1 VKRIS
6 REWTVRVVLSIAVLI
21 VTGCAAAPKK
31 EEARVFYPE
40 PPSLPY
46 IQYLTSYTGAVDIE
60 SPKSPFDIFLT
71 GESVKKKLDK
81 PYGVAI
87 YDRKIYVCDTNQ
99 TVMIFDFSKKTFR
112 PLQAAQTG
120 LGKVQ
125 QPLNISI
132 DANGNKLVTDPVG
145 GRVVMF
151 DKNDLYVK
159 AFTAEY
165 PWKPVD
171 AIAYEGLVY
180 VADIKNFEVAVFD
193 MNSGELVK
201 KIGKDINKPEETL
214 GLPTNLAMT
223 TDGHLY
229 VSDAGRFQLVQYDRD
244 GHYIGTIGKLGSATG
259 DFARPRGIA
268 IDRQERI
275 YTVDAAFDNVQ
286 VFSPDGQLLLFFGKG
301 GIGPGDL
308 YLPAKIVI
316 DYDNVQDFQQFAD
329 PSFQIEYIIIVTSQF
344 GNRMVNVYGF
354 GKEKGKKYPT
364 DADLKQQ
371 LIERLKKKTES
382 EKPTGEGEIGK

>member
-1 VKRIS
+1 
-6 REWTVRVVLSIAVLI
+6 
-21 VTGCAAAPKK
+21 
-31 EEARVFYPE
+31 
-40 PPSLPY
+40 
-46 IQYLTSYTGAVDIE
+46 
-60 SPKSPFDIFLT
+60 
-71 GESVKKKLDK
+71 
-81 PYGVAI
+81 
-87 YDRKIYVCDTNQ
+87 
-99 TVMIFDFSKKTFR
+99 
-112 PLQAAQTG
+112 
-120 LGKVQ
+120 
-125 QPLNISI
+125 
-132 DANGNKLVTDPVG
+132 
-145 GRVVMF
+145 
-151 DKNDLYVK
+151 
-159 AFTAEY
+159 
-165 PWKPVD
+165 
-171 AIAYEGLVY
+171 
-180 VADIKNFEVAVFD
+180 
-193 MNSGELVK
+193 
-201 KIGKDINKPEETL
+201 
-214 GLPTNLAMT
+214 
-223 TDGHLY
+223 
-229 VSDAGRFQLVQYDRD
+229 VQYDRD

>member
-1 VKRIS
+1 M
-6 REWTVRVVLSIAVLI
+6 
-21 VTGCAAAPKK
+21 P
-31 EEARVFYPE
+31 
-40 PPSLPY
+40 
-46 IQYLTSYTGAVDIE
+46 
-60 SPKSPFDIFLT
+60 
-71 GESVKKKLDK
+71 
-81 PYGVAI
+81 
-87 YDRKIYVCDTNQ
+87 
-99 TVMIFDFSKKTFR
+99 
-112 PLQAAQTG
+112 
-120 LGKVQ
+120 
-125 QPLNISI
+125 
-132 DANGNKLVTDPVG
+132 
-145 GRVVMF
+145 
-151 DKNDLYVK
+151 
-159 AFTAEY
+159 
-165 PWKPVD
+165 
-171 AIAYEGLVY
+171 
-180 VADIKNFEVAVFD
+180 
-193 MNSGELVK
+193 
-201 KIGKDINKPEETL
+201 
-214 GLPTNLAMT
+214 
-223 TDGHLY
+223 
-229 VSDAGRFQLVQYDRD
+229 
-244 GHYIGTIGKLGSATG
+244 ATG

-382 EKPTGEGEIGK
+382 AKPTGEGEIGK